1 PSRSASFP
9 SPPPPPPR
17 PPAAAAVWEG
27 IPDLGGDGDEAEKAP
42 TLSPAAVACARGWM
56 RRRATATHCG
66 NGERRA
72 RRGCPPLESGDDGRP
87 PPGSSGGGRPSPDL
101 ARIHRRRWE
110 ESSVRQATL
119 QSSPPLPPP
128 ASSCPLPSSWLSS
141 TSLPRG
147 RRRLPMD
154 VDSDPAAKGKPT
166 QMDLEDQTT
175 GML

>member
-1 PSRSASFP
+1 M
-9 SPPPPPPR
+9 
-17 PPAAAAVWEG
+17 
-27 IPDLGGDGDEAEKAP
+27 PDLGGDGDEVEKAP

-56 RRRATATHCG
+56 RRRATATDCG

-72 RRGCPPLESGDDGRP
+72 RQGCPPLESGDDGRP

-101 ARIHRRRWE
+101 GRIHRRRWE

-141 TSLPRG
+141 TSSPRG
-147 RRRLPMD
+147 RRRPPMD
-154 VDSDPAAKGKPT
+154 VDSDLADKGKPT
-166 QMDLEDQTT
+166 QMDLEDQLTIMGEAAT
-175 GML
+175 PARQEDVFQVAGHASSIA